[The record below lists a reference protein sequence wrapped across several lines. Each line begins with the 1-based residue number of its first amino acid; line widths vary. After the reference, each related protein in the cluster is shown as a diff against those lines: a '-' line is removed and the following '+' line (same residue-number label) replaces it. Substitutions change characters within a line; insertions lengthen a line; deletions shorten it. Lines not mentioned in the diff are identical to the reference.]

1 MAGNKTGNGRG
12 YISAGDGNRITF
24 SGPREAVDA
33 FLSWLHDSRFEDA
46 CAAIH
51 KGTRP
56 YTPDDRDRQW
66 IKRELGDVERRVIDA
81 TAHGIVWG
89 RPGVVPVESLG
100 RDG

>member
-46 CAAIH
+46 CDAIQ

-56 YTPDDRDRQW
+56 YTPGDRDRQW
-66 IKRELGDVERRVIDA
+66 IKRELGDVEHRAIDA
-81 TAHGIVWG
+81 TAYGIVWG
-89 RPGVVPVESLG
+89 RPGIVPIESLG
-100 RDG
+100 RGA